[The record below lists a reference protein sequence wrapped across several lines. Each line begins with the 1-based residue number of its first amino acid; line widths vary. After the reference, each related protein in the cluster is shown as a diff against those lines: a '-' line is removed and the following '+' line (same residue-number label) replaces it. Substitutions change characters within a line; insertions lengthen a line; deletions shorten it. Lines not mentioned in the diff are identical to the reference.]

1 MKDEPKTQE
10 EIYNEMAADDQRR
23 EMERDSE

>member
-10 EIYNEMAADDQRR
+10 KIDNEMAADDQRR
-23 EMERDSE
+23 EMGRDSE